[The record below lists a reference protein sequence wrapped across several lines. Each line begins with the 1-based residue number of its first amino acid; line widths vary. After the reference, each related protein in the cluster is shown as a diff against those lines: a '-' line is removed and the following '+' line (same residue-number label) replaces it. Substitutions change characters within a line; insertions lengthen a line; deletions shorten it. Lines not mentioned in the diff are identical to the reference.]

1 MSDNT
6 NYQSLDLM
14 KFNIKNN
21 STKKYSEL
29 GITNILKQSGIDFNK
44 DDIEVIK
51 IRLEKLNYIYTLL
64 VGIIYD
70 GTLQGDEPY
79 INKLVQEINTI
90 MDQKISKKECFN
102 MLKTLIK
109 NKKHLDLFVTN
120 EDGVKELP
128 QEYQK
133 FIINLKGKLHQ
144 HGGEDEDIDS
154 EQLRNWEPSF
164 LGKIY
169 GWGPDVGTITKSIDI
184 FDSIIDIAGFI
195 PGAGI
200 VVDAAGVLVSLLR
213 GRFLDAF
220 FSVINIIP
228 VIGSFIGTPS
238 KYITKYI
245 RYKKKYDK
253 LVRMKEMLDSD
264 EDDD

>member
-1 MSDNT
+1 
-6 NYQSLDLM
+6 
-14 KFNIKNN
+14 
-21 STKKYSEL
+21 
-29 GITNILKQSGIDFNK
+29 
-44 DDIEVIK
+44 
-51 IRLEKLNYIYTLL
+51 
-64 VGIIYD
+64 
-70 GTLQGDEPY
+70 
-79 INKLVQEINTI
+79 
-90 MDQKISKKECFN
+90 

-128 QEYQK
+128 EEYQK
-133 FIINLKGKLHQ
+133 FIINLKGKFHQ
-144 HGGEDEDIDS
+144 HGGEEDIDS
-154 EQLRNWEPSF
+154 EELRNWEPSF

-169 GWGPDVGTITKSIDI
+169 GWGSDVGTISKSIDI
-184 FDSIIDIAGFI
+184 IDSIIDIAGFI

-200 VVDAAGVLVSLLR
+200 VIDAAGVLVSLLR
-213 GRFLDAF
+213 GRFLDA

-264 EDDD
+264 DEEEDD